1 MPGRYSPGRARRFK
15 AWYVQQRR
23 RKRAESGIVP
33 GDFSP
38 GDWNSD
44 DFFVGSGTP
53 TPPVEYMTRLNG
65 VNSFIKMPDILVLA
79 GQPIKLN
86 FFANSLLATR
96 QRLLDNSGGVIQT
109 PFIDVDTD
117 GTITFASTPYPLG
130 TEVLLDG
137 VPVVK
142 GVTLFPS
149 DDQFHEIIAT
159 PAVDVEVSYI
169 GVLSTEGI
177 FFSNMSPSGFTIGD
191 GSAHDYP
198 LNEPWSADTPRIAY
212 NTGSG
217 ADAEYINTVES
228 DVEVRP

>member
-1 MPGRYSPGRARRFK
+1 MPGRYSPGRSRRFK
-15 AWYVQQRR
+15 AWYIQQRR

-65 VNSFIKMPDILVLA
+65 VNSVIQMPNILVLA
-79 GQPIKLN
+79 GTPITLE
-86 FFANSLLATR
+86 FFAPASLQAQT
-96 QRLLDNSGGVIQT
+96 RLLMD
-109 PFIDVDTD
+109 
-117 GTITFASTPYPLG
+117 
-130 TEVLLDG
+130 
-137 VPVVK
+137 
-142 GVTLFPS
+142 
-149 DDQFHEIIAT
+149 
-159 PAVDVEVSYI
+159 
-169 GVLSTEGI
+169 
-177 FFSNMSPSGFTIGD
+177 SPSGSSLTRCYIEQNADGTVGFSTTAYSEMRLDGNVINARVASFPADESFHTFVGTLSRDTEIGWLGSLFNGTGFLVNFPITRLTVGD
-191 GSAHDYP
+191 GSVWDFK

-212 NTGSG
+212 NSGSG